1 MVAIM
6 AALEA
11 PAAFIGELGV
21 VMAVLERE
29 EMRETGGAMGEEGM
43 GEAAMGEA
51 AAEID
56 TVAIGLGL
64 RNCLR

>member
-29 EMRETGGAMGEEGM
+29 EMRETAQVGQPSAQ
-43 GEAAMGEA
+43 
-51 AAEID
+51 
-56 TVAIGLGL
+56 
-64 RNCLR
+64 

>member
-6 AALEA
+6 
-11 PAAFIGELGV
+11 AAFIGELGV

-29 EMRETGGAMGEEGM
+29 EMRETAGAMGEEVMGEAAM

-56 TVAIGLGL
+56 TVAIGRGL

>member
-29 EMRETGGAMGEEGM
+29 EMRETAG
-43 GEAAMGEA
+43 AAMGEA